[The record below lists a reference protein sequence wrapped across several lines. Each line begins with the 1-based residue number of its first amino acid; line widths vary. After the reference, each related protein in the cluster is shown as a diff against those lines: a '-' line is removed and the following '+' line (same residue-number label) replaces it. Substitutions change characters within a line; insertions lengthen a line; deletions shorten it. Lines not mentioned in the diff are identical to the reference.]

1 MTIALGILS
10 GDTQIIAADTQ
21 MSTDQEK
28 FSQGKISWAWSA
40 PQGDVPAG
48 AIAITGSGDEF
59 LLRALQKELGQ
70 LFVETRTE
78 PMQKFRAA
86 LGTALKS
93 FYREY
98 IAITPDV
105 NQRPE
110 VELIIAARRGESKGT
125 WITKHN
131 KTAEVESCGAVGIGA
146 AYAQGLLSELTL
158 PMEAETAALLAAY
171 VVFLVKKRNLWV
183 GMDTTVVILD
193 GRLPPLPFGLDE
205 RRCRRLE
212 EIFRQC
218 SSVESRALHRMLG
231 SSHDFCDAGRLA
243 KDLEIMRELVHPNR
257 DISSPRSQ
265 T

>member
-1 MTIALGILS
+1 MTIALGILAGNS
-10 GDTQIIAADTQ
+10 QIIAADTQ

-59 LLRALQKELGQ
+59 LLRALQNELEQ
-70 LFVETRTE
+70 LFVETRSE
-78 PMQKFRAA
+78 SMQNFRSA
-86 LGTALKS
+86 LGSALKR
-93 FYREY
+93 FYKDY

-125 WITKHN
+125 WVTKHN
-131 KTAEVESCGAVGIGA
+131 KIAEVKSCGAVGIGA
-146 AYAQGLLSELTL
+146 AYAQSLLSELSL
-158 PMEAETAALLAAY
+158 PMEADTAALLAAY
-171 VVFLVKKRNLWV
+171 VVFLVKRRNLWV

-205 RRCRRLE
+205 RHCRRLE
-212 EIFRQC
+212 EVFRQC
-218 SSVESRALHRMLG
+218 GSVESRTLHRMLG
-231 SSHDFCDAGRLA
+231 SSYDFCDAGGLA
-243 KDLEIMRELVHPNR
+243 RDLEIARELIHPNR
-257 DISSPRSQ
+257 DISSLKSQ
-265 T
+265 R